1 MALIL
6 KPLFAILSHE
16 SCVKDWNVWKI
27 PLTQKFPISHVVNH
41 IAWVAF
47 TVHVFGTNENYE
59 KISAP
64 KYEWSNQKETAEKR
78 STKLRKKTLH
88 SRKRA
93 LNPYVQDVVL
103 IIYCIHSFPTIIYK
117 GNSAGRDENSLGK
130 QKSLIDGHF
139 FSEQNNYC
147 LTCLILIMDSRHDL
161 KVAKIKFRLL
171 VKNLSKLLQGSI
183 LFFQEKGRYKSECIS
198 CIVGIIRHTSIIGVP
213 CI

>member
-1 MALIL
+1 MFKLWKISQHESDCSAIKYNLRQASPTTSSSFPLSFLHEFADWSIYVMTALKLYCIQAAFTFVEISCCMQFPELSWHWFL
-6 KPLFAILSHE
+6 KLLFAILSHE

-27 PLTQKFPISHVVNH
+27 PLTQKFPINHVVNH

-64 KYEWSNQKETAEKR
+64 KYEWSNQNETAEKR

-130 QKSLIDGHF
+130 QKSL
-139 FSEQNNYC
+139 
-147 LTCLILIMDSRHDL
+147 
-161 KVAKIKFRLL
+161 
-171 VKNLSKLLQGSI
+171 
-183 LFFQEKGRYKSECIS
+183 
-198 CIVGIIRHTSIIGVP
+198 
-213 CI
+213 